1 MNYPSKIL
9 EGEDH
14 DIEKGVDLALF
25 GSQKIQSNIEE
36 KENKREKNRLKVI
49 RTRLKIMEVI
59 YRDQTLKVIM
69 MFETLMHLILS

>member
-14 DIEKGVDLALF
+14 DIERGADLALF
-25 GSQKIQSNIEE
+25 GSRKIQSDIEE
-36 KENKREKNRLKVI
+36 KENKRKKNRLKVI

-59 YRDQTLKVIM
+59 YTDQTLKVIM
-69 MFETLMHLILS
+69 MFETLMHF